1 MDIADFVASQT
12 QLVERERDYEA
23 EQSTALASNWL
34 PTELQRLGFAL
45 VALRITRHTTGL
57 GGKSLLTLEA
67 PTPGT
72 ALLANTLR
80 SGDIVSVT
88 APVNKKNLVGMH
100 GVLTQCSD
108 MKLTVALRT
117 DDEVPGDW
125 HERCSV
131 RRLAS
136 DVTYRRMLQALR
148 SLSERPAAAP
158 VVRCLLGNSEPQFTE
173 PAGEFFNMELN
184 AQQQKA
190 VRHAVTATDVALV
203 HGPPGTGKTQ
213 AVVEI
218 VRQLARNGR
227 VLVCAPSNL
236 AVDTLA
242 ERLGHPAVRL
252 GHPARMLPKAAAMS
266 LDALVKGS
274 DSGSLLRDVRM
285 ELDQALARLP
295 KAKRPERR
303 ELYGQIK
310 DLRKEFRERERSV
323 VAQTID
329 SARIVLATLSGAGA
343 RKLGDFHA
351 VVIDEATQATEPE
364 CWIACIAGLP
374 PTVTSGKPVETMFER
389 VRHRC
394 PNACVMLTTQYRM
407 HEQIA
412 KVSSQQLYE
421 NKLAADPSVAG
432 HLLSDIAQST
442 DDTTT
447 PLVLYDTAGSGM
459 YEDTE
464 AAGIADTDSKLN
476 RSEAALAHAHVLRLL
491 AADVS
496 PRDIAVISPYNAQV
510 RLLRELLRD
519 HVEVEVGSVDGFQG
533 REKEAVV
540 LSLVRSNENQEIGFL
555 SDYRRTNVAVTRAR
569 RHLCVIGDSETVAR
583 RSPFLNALFVHL
595 EDNADL
601 RYPDSM

>member
-148 SLSERPAAAP
+148 SLSERPASAP

-173 PAGEFFNMELN
+173 PAGEFFNMDLN

-190 VRHAVTATDVALV
+190 VRHAVMATDVALV

-242 ERLGHPAVRL
+242 ERLGHPAVRLGHPAVRL

-364 CWIACIAGLP
+364 CWIAALQASKLVLAGDHHQLP
-374 PTVTSGKPVETMFER
+374 PTVTS
-389 VRHRC
+389 
-394 PNACVMLTTQYRM
+394 
-407 HEQIA
+407 
-412 KVSSQQLYE
+412 
-421 NKLAADPSVAG
+421 
-432 HLLSDIAQST
+432 
-442 DDTTT
+442 
-447 PLVLYDTAGSGM
+447 
-459 YEDTE
+459 
-464 AAGIADTDSKLN
+464 
-476 RSEAALAHAHVLRLL
+476 
-491 AADVS
+491 
-496 PRDIAVISPYNAQV
+496 
-510 RLLRELLRD
+510 
-519 HVEVEVGSVDGFQG
+519 
-533 REKEAVV
+533 
-540 LSLVRSNENQEIGFL
+540 
-555 SDYRRTNVAVTRAR
+555 
-569 RHLCVIGDSETVAR
+569 
-583 RSPFLNALFVHL
+583 
-595 EDNADL
+595 
-601 RYPDSM
+601 